1 MNKKQLKKLS
11 NHELETLLNK
21 AEWCDK
27 DLLKEYD
34 ERRHDGRIIFK
45 SIGNIE
51 EHFRKRRQGHRH
63 KKAS

>member
-11 NHELETLLNK
+11 NSELETLLNK

-27 DLLKEYD
+27 ALLKEYD

-45 SIGNIE
+45 SIGNIKE
-51 EHFRKRRQGHRH
+51 YFRKRRQENKH